1 MLLLLSRLPRLQV
14 SRDSPVS
21 TCCQGYKCSFP
32 WILMNPVLMLVWRML
47 YVGNQLPGLA
57 PQNNPTVL
65 FMRNIGKNL
74 ALGNCC
80 SSCRD
85 NYYNFSFVRKL
96 LRCSRLKPELKN
108 YRGLFT
114 VLRASLYL
122 GRD

>member
-1 MLLLLSRLPRLQV
+1 MQFSLDSDEPGPHACVARALRGEPTPRLA
-14 SRDSPVS
+14 
-21 TCCQGYKCSFP
+21 
-32 WILMNPVLMLVWRML
+32 L
-47 YVGNQLPGLA
+47 
-57 PQNNPTVL
+57 QNNPTVL

-74 ALGNCC
+74 ALENCC

-85 NYYNFSFVRKL
+85 NYYNFSFVRRL
-96 LRCSRLKPELKN
+96 LRCIRLKPELKN